1 MRSHVL
7 VKVILALKALQA
19 SLALVGFAVD
29 VLVAAQRVVAW
40 IRLAASWAA
49 EPFSFLLLFPAT

>member
-49 EPFSFLLLFPAT
+49 EPFSFLLLVPAT